1 MTVQTEKMSD
11 TSNLYVLGI
20 SAWEFLSVELPEVLL
35 QFILTVLLGAAPA
48 VACARLILLGMSA
61 PSQEYVLINPPFLL
75 CISAIVVALYLGIG
89 VLVTMGAIRRMDY
102 LKYLSER

>member
-1 MTVQTEKMSD
+1 M
-11 TSNLYVLGI
+11 
-20 SAWEFLSVELPEVLL
+20 
-35 QFILTVLLGAAPA
+35 QFILTVLLGASPA

-75 CISAIVVALYLGIG
+75 CISAIVVALCLEIG
-89 VLVTMGAIRRMDY
+89 VLVTMGAIRCMDY